1 MTDDI
6 IEIRI
11 KELYMINKTYKEIS
25 EILNIEKE
33 KIYKVVKNN
42 KLSKERKK
50 QNIQIITKGLS
61 QKKSRDQIAE
71 ELGVT
76 PSKVSN
82 LAGAYKIPTN
92 FRQNSVQNKETL
104 ILQLYEKK
112 HLSIGKMA
120 VETGFQYS
128 FCKRVYKKNNLENKI
143 VYTRKYKKLSEKE
156 TLQIIKEIQE
166 GKKNLSEIGRE
177 HSVSRQWI
185 AHLKK
190 FNT

>member
-1 MTDDI
+1 MSF
-6 IEIRI
+6 ESRI
-11 KELYMINKTYKEIS
+11 KELYMKNKTYKEIS
-25 EILNIEKE
+25 EILKIEKE
-33 KIYKVVKNN
+33 KIYKVVQKN

-50 QNIQIITKGLS
+50 QNIQIIKNGLS

-92 FRQNSVQNKETL
+92 FRQNSVQNKEAV
-104 ILQLYEKK
+104 ILKLYEKK

-143 VYTRKYKKLSEKE
+143 VFTKKYKKLSEKE

-166 GKKNLSEIGRE
+166 GKKNLSDIGKE

>member
-1 MTDDI
+1 MTDEI
-6 IEIRI
+6 IESRI
-11 KELYMINKTYKEIS
+11 KELYMKNKTYKEIS
-25 EILNIEKE
+25 EILNIEKV
-33 KIYKVVKNN
+33 KIYKVVQKN

-50 QNIQIITKGLS
+50 QNIQTIKNGLS

-92 FRQNSVQNKETL
+92 FRQFSVQKKEAV
-104 ILQLYEKK
+104 ILKLYEKK
-112 HLSIGKMA
+112 QLSIGKMA

-128 FCKRVYKKNNLENKI
+128 FCKRVYKKYDLGNKI
-143 VYTRKYKKLSEKE
+143 VFTRKYKKLSEKE

-177 HSVSRQWI
+177 HNVSRQWI

>member
-1 MTDDI
+1 MTDEITENRI
-6 IEIRI
+6 IELYI
-11 KELYMINKTYKEIS
+11 KNKTYKEIS
-25 EILNIEKE
+25 EILKIEKE
-33 KIYKVVKNN
+33 KIYKVVQKN

-50 QNIQIITKGLS
+50 KNIQIIKNGLS

-82 LAGAYKIPTN
+82 LAAAYKIPTN
-92 FRQNSVQNKETL
+92 FRQNSVHNKEAL

-128 FCKRVYKKNNLENKI
+128 FCKRVYKKYDLENKI
-143 VYTRKYKKLSEKE
+143 VFTKKYKKLSKEE
-156 TLQIIKEIQE
+156 TLQIIKEIKKGE
-166 GKKNLSEIGRE
+166 KNLSEIGRE
-177 HSVSRQWI
+177 HKVSRQWV